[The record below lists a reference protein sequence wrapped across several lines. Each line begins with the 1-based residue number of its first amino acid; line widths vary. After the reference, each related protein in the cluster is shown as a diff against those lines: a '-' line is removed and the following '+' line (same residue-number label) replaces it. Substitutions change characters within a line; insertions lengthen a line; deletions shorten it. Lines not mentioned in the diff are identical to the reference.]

1 MKKIL
6 LLTALAA
13 TTLAGCAPAII
24 GNAPAPLEQTTIDE
38 KGLLAAFSAF
48 DVALTAV
55 DGLVATKVIVPG
67 TPTAL
72 KIKGYLVIAQNGLN
86 AAAAAQKAGSTTDY
100 VKALNSAREAL
111 TLASA
116 ALKGI

>member
-1 MKKIL
+1 MFL
-6 LLTALAA
+6 LAALAV
-13 TTLAGCAPAII
+13 TTLTGCTPTVI
-24 GNAPAPLEQTTIDE
+24 GNAPAPLEQTVIDE

-67 TPTAL
+67 SPTAL
-72 KIKGYLVIAQNGLN
+72 KIKGYLRTAQTGLN
-86 AAAAAQKAGSTTDY
+86 AAAAAQKAGSATDY

-116 ALKGI
+116 TLKGI